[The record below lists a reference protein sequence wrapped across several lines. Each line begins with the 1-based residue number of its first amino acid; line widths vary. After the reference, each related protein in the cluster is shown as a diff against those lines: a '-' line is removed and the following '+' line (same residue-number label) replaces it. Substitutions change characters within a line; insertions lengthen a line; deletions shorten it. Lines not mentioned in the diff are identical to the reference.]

1 MNKKLRILALVLSA
15 AMILAFMAG
24 CSNNKSDSDA
34 QGDNAEKVYIIAT
47 DTTFAPFE
55 FTDADGNFVGIDV
68 DILAAV
74 AEDQGFKYELQSLG
88 FDASLTAVQSGTA
101 DGMIAGMSIN
111 ETRKETYDFSDPYY
125 DSGVVLAVSAAS
137 PIDSYEG
144 IRGAKIAVK
153 TGTEGAAYA
162 ESIMEEY
169 SLELSYYDDSAY
181 MYEAVKTGDAVGCF
195 EDYPVMGYAVSQGN
209 GLKLVGDMVR
219 GSSYGFAVLKGQ
231 NAELLAMFDAG
242 LDNIMANGTYK
253 EILAKYGADNTDAEG
268 SLLEQA
274 AGAVSDAADAAA
286 DAAVDA
292 AADAASDAADT
303 AAGAVSD
310 AADAAAGAASD
321 AADAAAGAVSDA
333 AGAVSDAADAAA
345 DAVQGAA
352 DELKD

>member
-1 MNKKLRILALVLSA
+1 MNKKLRILALILSA
-15 AMILAFMAG
+15 AMVIAIMAG
-24 CSNNKSDSDA
+24 CSSKKDDS
-34 QGDNAEKVYIIAT
+34 GDQSGTEEKTYIIAT

-74 AEDQGFKYELQSLG
+74 AEDQGFKYELQPLG

-101 DGMIAGMSIN
+101 DGMIAGMSIT
-111 ETRKETYDFSDPYY
+111 EERKDTYDFSDPYY
-125 DSGVVLAVSAAS
+125 ASGVVLSVAADS
-137 PIDSYEG
+137 GIDSYEG

-162 ESIMEEY
+162 ESIAEEY

-209 GLKLVGDMVR
+209 GLKLVGEMVR

-231 NAELLAMFDAG
+231 NQELLAMFDAG

-253 EILAKYGADNTDAEG
+253 DILAKYGADNTDEAG

-274 AGAVSDAADAAA
+274 TGLVSDAADAA
-286 DAAVDA
+286 VDT
-292 AADAASDAADT
+292 AADAVSDAADT

-310 AADAAAGAASD
+310 AADAAAGAVSD
-321 AADAAAGAVSDA
+321 AADTAAGAV
-333 AGAVSDAADAAA
+333 GGAADAAA

>member
-1 MNKKLRILALVLSA
+1 MNKKLRILALILSA

-34 QGDNAEKVYIIAT
+34 TGDNAEKVYIIAT

-125 DSGVVLAVSAAS
+125 DSGVVLAVSVAS

-231 NAELLAMFDAG
+231 NAELLAIFDAG

-253 EILAKYGADNTDAEG
+253 EILTKYGADNTDAEG
-268 SLLEQA
+268 SLLDQA
-274 AGAVSDAADAAA
+274 AGAESDAADAA
-286 DAAVDA
+286 VD
-292 AADAASDAADT
+292 
-303 AAGAVSD
+303 
-310 AADAAAGAASD
+310 AASD

-333 AGAVSDAADAAA
+333 ADTAAGAVSDAADTAAGAVGDAADAAA

>member
-15 AMILAFMAG
+15 AMVMAFFAG
-24 CSNNKSDSDA
+24 CSSQKSDSDA
-34 QGDNAEKVYIIAT
+34 QEGDTAAKTYVIAT

-74 AEDQGFKYELQSLG
+74 AEDQGFEYELQPLG

-101 DGMIAGMSIN
+101 DAMIAGMSITD
-111 ETRKETYDFSDPYY
+111 ERRETYDFSDPYY
-125 DSGVVLAVSAAS
+125 ASGVVLAVSAAS

-181 MYEAVKTGDAVGCF
+181 MYEAVKTGDAAGCF

-242 LDNIMANGTYK
+242 LDNIMENGTYK
-253 EILAKYGADNTDAEG
+253 EILEKYGADNTDEVGGILDA
-268 SLLEQA
+268 A
-274 AGAVSDAADAAA
+274 AGAVSDAADTATG
-286 DAAVDA
+286 AV
-292 AADAASDAADT
+292 SDAADT

-310 AADAAAGAASD
+310 AADT
-321 AADAAAGAVSDA
+321 A
-333 AGAVSDAADAAA
+333 AGAVSDAADTAAGAVSDAA
-345 DAVQGAA
+345 DTAAGAVQDAV
-352 DELKD
+352 E